1 MQRKTRMRITS
12 GAVMLWLCVFN
23 FGCVRHTVTEKNQN
37 AQAVQWDYQRIHSYM
52 ANVPGIRGME
62 RWDEAGVQGACIETE
77 HYQVYTTLLDPL
89 MLRQVPSFV
98 ESAYQAYESQVPDV
112 IECTA
117 KFKVYLFNDRQGWE
131 AFTRQL
137 TGPDAEVYLKIQRG
151 AYAKD
156 GVIVAYNIGRK
167 QTSAV
172 MGHEGWHQFNQH
184 YFKYRLPSW
193 LDEGVATLFET
204 CQYKQGVFEFRPQD
218 NLMRLGTL
226 RKVIQE
232 RRMIPAARL
241 ITLNPA
247 QVLEGYNGDGDAAMA
262 FYAQNY
268 AMVRFLRE
276 YGYGRRLIK
285 YHNLLLGGLRGNWQ
299 IEPVLAEMSAN
310 RNVPLTVAWNSRV
323 SPQLFAMY
331 IDNDMET
338 IENQYRQFCNEIVY
352 HVRLREEIQQGK

>member
-1 MQRKTRMRITS
+1 MRIATCIFFLS
-12 GAVMLWLCVFN
+12 FLMGIS
-23 FGCVRHTVTEKNQN
+23 GCVQSTAAKQNQN
-37 AQAVQWDYQRIHSYM
+37 TETAKWDYERISGYM
-52 ANVPGIRGME
+52 ANVPGIRGMKP
-62 RWDEAGVQGACIETE
+62 WDNPHGQGICIETQ
-77 HYQVYTTLLDPL
+77 HYQIFTTLLDPL
-89 MLRQVPSFV
+89 MLRQTPSFV

-112 IECTA
+112 IECTE

-156 GVIVAYNIGRK
+156 GVCVAYNIGRK
-167 QTSAV
+167 QTFAV
-172 MGHEGWHQFNQH
+172 LGHEGWHQFNQH

-232 RRMIPAARL
+232 GRMIPTAQL

-247 QVLEGYNGDGDAAMA
+247 QVIEGYGDDNDAAMA

-276 YGYGRRLIK
+276 YGYGRRLAK
-285 YHNLLLGGLRGNWQ
+285 YHNILLGGLRGTWS
-299 IEPVLAEMSAN
+299 IEPGLAEMAAD
-310 RNVPLTVAWNSRV
+310 RKVPLTIAWNARV
-323 SPQLFAMY
+323 SPQLFTLY
-331 IDNDMET
+331 IDKDMEM
-338 IENQYRQFCNEIVY
+338 IDSQYRQFCNDIIY
-352 HVRLREEIQQGK
+352 HVRLKEELQPGK

>member
-1 MQRKTRMRITS
+1 MRI
-12 GAVMLWLCVFN
+12 ALCVVFLS
-23 FGCVRHTVTEKNQN
+23 FLVCICGCVQN
-37 AQAVQWDYQRIHSYM
+37 RDFETTSAKWDYDRIHGYM
-52 ANVPGIRGME
+52 ANVPGIVRME
-62 RWDEAGVQGACIETE
+62 RWDAAGVQGACIETQ
-77 HYQVYTTLLDPL
+77 HYQVFTTLVDPL

-98 ESAYQAYESQVPDV
+98 ESAYRAYESQVPDV
-112 IECTA
+112 IECTE

-131 AFTRQL
+131 TFTRQF

-156 GVIVAYNIGRK
+156 GVCVAYNIGRK

-172 MGHEGWHQFNQH
+172 LGHEGWHQFNQH

-226 RKVIQE
+226 RKVIQQG
-232 RRMIPAARL
+232 RMIPVEQL

-276 YGYGRRLIK
+276 YGYGRRLTK
-285 YHNLLLGGLRGNWQ
+285 YHNLLLGGLRGNWP
-299 IEPVLAEMSAN
+299 IDSVLAEVAAN
-310 RNVPLTVAWNSRV
+310 REIPLTVAWNSRV
-323 SPQLFAMY
+323 SPALFTLY
-331 IDNDMET
+331 IDKDMET
-338 IENQYRQFCNEIVY
+338 IDSQYRQFCNDIIY
-352 HVRLREEIQQGK
+352 HVRLKEEVQQGK